1 MKKMALF
8 IYSMG
13 GGGAERVVSN
23 LLNFLASK
31 YEIHL
36 ILQRNKID
44 YALPNSVKIHFIE
57 DSQPFENGFIKLLK
71 IPFLALKYK
80 ALCAKLGIELHFVWM
95 NRPCYIAALARILG
109 LQGAF
114 VFNECSTP
122 SVLYANAG
130 AKGAVSKMLLK
141 WLYPKADFIYPN
153 SAGALEDLAQNYAIP
168 AQKMSVLYNAL
179 DLGAIEQKSCLELG
193 ELENK
198 SFFLSVGRLD
208 AGKNHELLIRAYAK
222 LRELCK
228 DAPDLVILGTGVL
241 EEHLK
246 SVVSEL
252 GLGQS
257 VHLLGFCDN
266 PYKFMRACVAFVFV
280 SRFEGFAN
288 VLIEAMACGALVIS
302 SEHKSGAKELIGD
315 DEYGILVP
323 VDDEIKTTQAM
334 LKVLENPELKAHY
347 EPLAKKRAKDFD
359 MNKIAKKLL
368 DDLSAF

>member
-1 MKKMALF
+1 MKKMAVF

-153 SAGALEDLAQNYAIP
+153 SAGALEDLSQNYAIP

-179 DLGAIEQKSCLELG
+179 DLGAIEQKSHLELNVK

-208 AGKNHELLIRAYAK
+208 AGKNHELLIRAYARV
-222 LRELCK
+222 RELCK

-257 VHLLGFCDN
+257 VH
-266 PYKFMRACVAFVFV
+266 
-280 SRFEGFAN
+280 
-288 VLIEAMACGALVIS
+288 
-302 SEHKSGAKELIGD
+302 
-315 DEYGILVP
+315 
-323 VDDEIKTTQAM
+323 
-334 LKVLENPELKAHY
+334 
-347 EPLAKKRAKDFD
+347 
-359 MNKIAKKLL
+359 
-368 DDLSAF
+368 